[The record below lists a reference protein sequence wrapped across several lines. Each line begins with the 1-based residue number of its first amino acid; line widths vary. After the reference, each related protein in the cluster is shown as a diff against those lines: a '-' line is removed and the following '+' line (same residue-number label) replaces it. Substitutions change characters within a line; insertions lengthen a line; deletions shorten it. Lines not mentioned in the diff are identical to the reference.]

1 VNILKKI
8 FLKILPKPLK
18 TRVRIFAGLF
28 LLVLVQ
34 PVIINS
40 KASDYPELV
49 IGIAQW
55 RHAVGPQ
62 NHLQD
67 RTYQRLV
74 EALEPMDLNNVTIK
88 LVPVALNNAH
98 DVDAIADQFGVNVV
112 VWGWYDE
119 VAVRG
124 YVDLAH
130 ATTADGMANSLS
142 QFLEDGNNTEVIRVL
157 KILSEFDYY
166 EDGVGFCV
174 PRWTP

>member
-1 VNILKKI
+1 M
-8 FLKILPKPLK
+8 K
-18 TRVRIFAGLF
+18 TRVVIFAGLF
-28 LLVLVQ
+28 LLVIAQ
-34 PVIINS
+34 PMIKDTES
-40 KASDYPELV
+40 TQYPELV

-55 RHAVGPQ
+55 RHAGGTKNDVQG
-62 NHLQD
+62 

-74 EALEPMDLNNVTIK
+74 EALEPFDLNNVSVK
-88 LVPVALNNAH
+88 KVSAVLNNAY
-98 DVDAIADQFGVNVV
+98 DADTLADQYGVNLL

-130 ATTADGMANSLS
+130 ATTIGGMANSLS

-157 KILSEFDYY
+157 KILSEFDY
-166 EDGVGFCV
+166 EVDGVGFCV